1 MFKFILLSCLYLA
14 VYANLYC
21 SDSYCSYCTQGFL
34 YNYVS
39 CLPMC
44 PNGYDEDLSLY
55 SCEEQDDTTV
65 FKESFP
71 STTKWN
77 TFETTYFMHP
87 EGLTFDDPNKL
98 SPIPTFDRGFY
109 FEQTSRLVSINSF
122 VPGPD
127 FRIGLVV
134 KIISDGT
141 IVEIKDS
148 TKTYAKAYLNNGIL
162 TFQILFTDEN
172 GQQSIFT
179 YNQIFSGD
187 YWDKHTFEIY
197 QQLDYITIKISDDEF
212 TINYQE
218 FRCESTSVYFYIG
231 GSTSGT
237 SFNGFLYDLEYHNSD
252 FNYPINDL
260 LIECNYNQY
269 YNSETST
276 CNDCDSSCSTWPS
289 CISSNNCQ
297 VCFSQYC
304 ANCEGYGFSDCLSC
318 SNSNTSPY
326 CDIGYNCLTSSS
338 GLLCSVCQ
346 SGFEL
351 IDGLC
356 LNTPN
361 PYDPLNLLSPIINI
375 RFDEFSQYY
384 SIFQSG
390 TISSTYGPF
399 NNTELD
405 DPYPVKQ
412 RGLYLNFDTYLKSSI
427 LISLNYKFT
436 ILFWVLA
443 TNDGNLWTGTHFA
456 SFAETHMEIGLRSPS
471 MYKKVISSEYVH
483 YVSEWVYS
491 AIVVDVTGDIT
502 TITPIADGSMY
513 ADTSLTGYL
522 FYDDPNTVLIG
533 VSADMTNN
541 LIGFIYSLTLWQTAI
556 YDFTGV
562 INDINDLAYLWQCLL
577 DQYYNDYEQKFMS
590 CEIECTLGCATWGT
604 CRQCLYPACDFCS
617 NYDIPC
623 DRITYTPCL
632 INYHYTITDKC
643 CHSECSDCYGPDYY
657 RCLAC
662 ENSRY
667 LVGSVCADQCPV
679 GAVVIGYTCITNNS
693 PVINTV
699 FDAIGS
705 VQADGV
711 SSVVFKMG
719 SEDNEYPDFDSN
731 DPTPALN
738 RGYYFNESSYMT
750 SSPFSISYNY
760 TIDLFIKVLEHGTIM
775 TKDQLSF
782 SSEENAARFI
792 ISPEIDESFSP
803 IPLNVWNVLALQ
815 GSSDIDGI
823 YTYSFIKPPGTPET
837 VIHPTSYAFRDSF
850 SSLVLGKPLGSF
862 KGFIWN
868 LKIYNS
874 VVDVS
879 GLSITVCENSEEVNC
894 LWDCG
899 IDYYLEGSVCL
910 PCESACVHG
919 CRRIDD
925 CNLCKESN
933 CLKCSNF
940 NDECVKCPSHSYY
953 NNFECFC
960 LEGYDYNESSGACE
974 RCEKKH
980 LEHLCVDK
988 CPIGYYELDNQCLVA
1003 YDDGRAIKYTFLIIS
1018 GIYYDQVNFLSAM
1031 TGETAEFFYPNL
1043 ENSDPIPAYLRGL
1056 YFTGNGSFIS
1066 FPNPYYEQI
1075 VFGLRFY
1082 MVFWINPFK
1091 NSGYLLSKYNENM
1104 NELVGVKIENL
1115 KIKVVISIGDES
1127 FDVYSGNS
1135 LMFGNWNHLYVTVSY
1150 ENGSYVSVAINK
1162 LQEPMHFIASDAF
1175 IDDYTMVFVGKSI
1188 GLEYFNGF
1196 LYSIE
1201 TYVMPQSL
1209 DDMVEIVDCD
1219 NCLVC
1224 PITGICIPN
1233 CNITTYYSI
1242 ITMEC
1247 DPCQDFCSSIGC
1259 RNPNNCS
1266 LCFDPNC
1273 LNCTNYNKNSCMK
1286 CENSYVFQ
1294 DHKCIPCAQLEFFD
1308 NQTQKCQSCE
1318 GLCVD
1323 CISKTQCISCKNN
1336 SSINNNKQCIC
1347 DQGYDGINTCTR
1359 NTFSAMMTVDYN
1371 NIVYLHFTEK
1381 LQNSLSKENIDVTLN
1396 NKPINYTLS
1405 ADEEKIYKI
1414 EVEFIKDVEEGSKL
1428 KVSFLADLVSS
1439 TNSLLPMN
1447 SIEILLFVYHFKQ
1460 AIIAVETVKKYT
1472 KIGFYSVLGFLFGTS
1487 IITIDPNCFYTFLN
1501 SAELFSYVIL
1511 FDVDLEPAVVVF
1523 LNSLRV
1529 NSNAPSITSYIYSKD
1544 KTNNLENQFK
1554 NFGYKTSLIL
1564 VNSDFYMQLFAF
1576 LMILNVLIYFIS
1588 FIPQALVKRLAKAV
1602 LDKFKYKIYIRYWIQ
1617 TCMEITFNSLLGTT
1631 YHIFDTTFGIIDFI
1645 LSFFMIIIQISMLVT
1660 IVLLIRKR
1668 ALIEPNNKENFMK
1681 KFGEFFEE
1689 FRSDYTK
1696 NNIYYLLFYIRR
1708 LIICITALY
1717 IRIMF
1722 LQFSISLVVNLA
1734 ILVHLFSTK
1743 CYIHIG
1749 IQIYTILIELCIFTF
1764 YTIITLSFFSQV
1776 ISSPLLAVLC
1786 LTIVCA
1792 AIFITLFVSVIQVCI
1807 AIYKKCAKRFGKVH
1821 SEENAQKK
1829 NRNGNNLVENIS
1841 MIKQGLGENIVKSNQ
1856 LTPRNL
1862 SSIMWFDQ
1870 VSSGREIKINSSE
1883 INSWRNED
1891 KHLSSLIVDE
1901 HKAFNSWFSDDS
1913 DLKNKGKNNSFGSFL
1928 DMKDEGMIKADKANK

>member
-1 MFKFILLSCLYLA
+1 MLKLILLSCLHLIA
-14 VYANLYC
+14 YANLYC

-34 YNYVS
+34 YNSAS
-39 CLPMC
+39 CLSIC
-44 PNGYDEDLSLY
+44 PSGYSENLSSY
-55 SCEEQDDTTV
+55 TCEEQSSSII
-65 FKESFP
+65 FKEAFISI
-71 STTKWN
+71 TKWN

-87 EGLTFDDPNKL
+87 EGLNFDDPNKL

-109 FEQTSRLVSINSF
+109 FEHTSRLVSINSF
-122 VPGPD
+122 VPSPS
-127 FRIGLVV
+127 FSICTII
-134 KIISDGT
+134 KMISDGT

-148 TKTYAKAYLNNGIL
+148 TTTYVKIYLENGIL
-162 TFQILFTDEN
+162 TLEILLTESN
-172 GQQSIFT
+172 QQQNIFT
-179 YNQIFSGD
+179 YYFDASNSIN
-187 YWDKHTFEIY
+187 YWEEHSFKIY
-197 QQLDYITIKISDDEF
+197 QSLNYIEIFLSDAQYTIDYK
-212 TINYQE
+212 E

-237 SFNGFLYDLEYHNSD
+237 SFNGFFHDLEYHNGYTDYYSAIPY
-252 FNYPINDL
+252 NP
-260 LIECNYNQY
+260 CTYNQY
-269 YNSETST
+269 LDYETST
-276 CNDCDSSCSTWPS
+276 CNDCDTSCSTWPS

-297 VCFSQYC
+297 VCFSQNC
-304 ANCEGYGFSDCLSC
+304 ANCDGYGFSDCLSC
-318 SNSNTSPY
+318 SNSNTPPY
-326 CDIGYNCLTSSS
+326 CDVGYNCLTSSS

-346 SGFEL
+346 PGFEL

-356 LNTPN
+356 QNTPD
-361 PYDPLNLLSPIINI
+361 PYDPLNLLSPVINI
-375 RFDEFSQYY
+375 RFDDFSQYF
-384 SIFQSG
+384 SVFKSG
-390 TISSTYGPF
+390 TDSSTYGPF
-399 NNTELD
+399 NNSDYD
-405 DPYPVKQ
+405 DPYPVKK
-412 RGLYLNFDTYLKSSI
+412 RGLYFDVNNILRSSN

-436 ILFWVLA
+436 ILVWVLA
-443 TNDGNLWTGTHFA
+443 LNSYNVWYGKYFI
-456 SFAETHMEIGLRSPS
+456 SFADTHMEITLRSPN
-471 MYKKVISSEYVH
+471 MCIIVTSSKIVNLPQQ
-483 YVSEWVYS
+483 WVYS
-491 AIVVDVTGDIT
+491 AIAVDVTGDIT
-502 TITPIADGSMY
+502 TITPIANGFAST
-513 ADTSLTGYL
+513 ANSISGY
-522 FYDDPNTVLIG
+522 FYYDDPNTIRIG
-533 VSADMTNN
+533 
-541 LIGFIYSLTLWQTAI
+541 LFLKGFIYSLTLWQTAI

-562 INDINDLAYLWQCLL
+562 INEINDLSYLWECLL

-590 CEIECTLGCATWGT
+590 CQIECTLGCATWGT

-617 NYDIPC
+617 NYDILC

-632 INYHYTITDKC
+632 PDFYYTTTDRC
-643 CHSECSDCYGPDYY
+643 CNSECFDCYGPDYY

-662 ENSRY
+662 EDSRY
-667 LVGSVCADQCPV
+667 LVGSVCADQCPI
-679 GAVVIGYTCITNNS
+679 GAVLIVHTCITNNS

-699 FDAIGS
+699 FDAIGN
-705 VQADGV
+705 VQTDGV

-760 TIDLFIKVLEHGTIM
+760 TIDLFIKVLEHGIIM

-782 SSEENAARFI
+782 SSEEYAARLV

-803 IPLNVWNVLALQ
+803 IPLNVWNILALQ

-823 YTYSFIKPPGTPET
+823 YTYSFINPPWTVET
-837 VIHPTSYAFRDSF
+837 VTHPTPYAFRDSF
-850 SSLVLGKPLGSF
+850 SSLVLGNPLESF

-894 LWDCG
+894 LWDCD

-933 CLKCSNF
+933 CFKCSNF
-940 NDECVKCPSHSYY
+940 NELCIKCPSNSYY
-953 NNFECFC
+953 NNLECVC
-960 LEGYDYNESSGACE
+960 LEGYYYNESSGACE
-974 RCEKKH
+974 KCRKKY

-988 CPIGYYELDNQCLVA
+988 CPIGYYELDNQCLVTH
-1003 YDDGRAIKYTFLIIS
+1003 DDGRAIKYTFLIIS

-1031 TGETAEFFYPNL
+1031 TGETAEFYPNL

-1091 NSGYLLSKYNENM
+1091 NSGYLLSKYSENM

-1115 KIKVVISIGDES
+1115 KIKVVIRIGER

-1150 ENGSYVSVAINK
+1150 ENGSYVSIAINK

-1175 IDDYTMVFVGKSI
+1175 IDDYTMVFVGKNK
-1188 GLEYFNGF
+1188 GLEYFDGF

-1201 TYVMPQSL
+1201 IYVKPQSL

-1247 DPCQDFCSSIGC
+1247 SPCQDFCSSVGC

-1273 LNCTNYNKNSCMK
+1273 LNCANYKKNSCTQ
-1286 CENSYVFQ
+1286 CENTYEFQ
-1294 DHKCIPCAQLEFFD
+1294 DHKCIPCTQLEFFD
-1308 NQTQKCQSCE
+1308 NQTLKCQSCE

-1336 SSINNNKQCIC
+1336 SSIDNNGRCMC

-1359 NTFSAMMTVDYN
+1359 NTFSAMMTADYN

-1381 LQNSLSKENIDVTLN
+1381 LQNSLSKEVIDVTLN
-1396 NKPINYTLS
+1396 NKPMNYTLS
-1405 ADEEKIYKI
+1405 VDDEKIYKI

-1428 KVSFLADLVSS
+1428 RISFLVDLVSS

-1460 AIIAVETVKKYT
+1460 AIFAVETVKKYT
-1472 KIGFYSVLGFLFGTS
+1472 KIGFYSVVGFLFGTS
-1487 IITIDPNCFYTFLN
+1487 LITIDPNCFYTFLN

-1511 FDVDLEPAVVVF
+1511 FEVDLEPAVVVF
-1523 LNSLRV
+1523 LNTLRV

-1544 KTNNLENQFK
+1544 KTNNLENQQI
-1554 NFGYKTSLIL
+1554 NFGYKSSFIL
-1564 VNSDFYMQLFAF
+1564 VNSDFYIQLFIL
-1576 LMILNVLIYFIS
+1576 LMILNLLIYFIS
-1588 FIPQALVKRLAKAV
+1588 FIPQALVKKIAKAV

-1617 TCMEITFNSLLGTT
+1617 TCMEITFNSLLGIT

-1645 LSFFMIIIQISMLVT
+1645 FSFFMFIIQISMLVT
-1660 IVLLIRKR
+1660 IILLIRKR
-1668 ALIEPNNKENFMK
+1668 ALIEPDNKENFMK

-1717 IRIMF
+1717 IRVMF
-1722 LQFSISLVVNLA
+1722 LQFSISLVANLA
-1734 ILVHLFSTK
+1734 IIVYLFSTK

-1749 IQIYTILIELCIFTF
+1749 IQIYTILIELCILTF
-1764 YTIITLSFFSQV
+1764 YIIITLSFFPQV

-1792 AIFITLFVSVIQVCI
+1792 AVFITLFVSVIQVCI
-1807 AIYKKCAKRFGKVH
+1807 TIYKKCAKRFGKVH
-1821 SEENAQKK
+1821 SEENTQKK
-1829 NRNGNNLVENIS
+1829 NRNENNLVENIS
-1841 MIKQGLGENIVKSNQ
+1841 MIKQGLGGNIIKSSYDNQ

-1862 SSIMWFDQ
+1862 SSIMWIDQ
-1870 VSSGREIKINSSE
+1870 VSSSREIKANSSE
-1883 INSWRNED
+1883 INFLRNED
-1891 KHLSSLIVDE
+1891 QHLNSLMVEE
-1901 HKAFNSWFSDDS
+1901 HKAFNSWLSDDL
-1913 DLKNKGKNNSFGSFL
+1913 DLKNNPFVSFL
-1928 DMKDEGMIKADKANK
+1928 DVKDEDMIEVDKENK